1 MEERKKEGDKQTIE
15 QRNKEKRKN
24 QALVFEFHCFLS
36 TFGIHTH
43 SEYEFSQLTPR
54 WSNYIWMK
62 FLGEKAKQLVF
73 LFFVMPLASQKASRI
88 SVQQSNTLAS
98 WVDRE
103 ATVKTFDWETAL
115 QDSTTRF
122 NGPVT
127 HGMLFVYFINDLKE
141 LAVEISDEAVTR
153 IFVILP
159 LNS

>member
-1 MEERKKEGDKQTIE
+1 
-15 QRNKEKRKN
+15 
-24 QALVFEFHCFLS
+24 
-36 TFGIHTH
+36 
-43 SEYEFSQLTPR
+43 
-54 WSNYIWMK
+54 MK

-73 LFFVMPLASQKASRI
+73 LFFVMPPASQKASRI

-98 WVDRE
+98 WVDRG

-115 QDSTTRF
+115 QDSTTQD
-122 NGPVT
+122 NGPVS
-127 HGMLFVYFINDLKE
+127 HGMLFVYFTNDLKE